1 MEKIMSDYS
10 TSDII
15 NYAIDHDIVALQNA
29 VDDIMKERIAEL
41 LDSKKVQVAQK
52 FFNSED

>member
-1 MEKIMSDYS
+1 MSEYS
-10 TSDII
+10 ASDII

-29 VDDIMKERIAEL
+29 VDDMMKERIAEL
-41 LDSKKVQVAQK
+41 LDSKKVEVAQK